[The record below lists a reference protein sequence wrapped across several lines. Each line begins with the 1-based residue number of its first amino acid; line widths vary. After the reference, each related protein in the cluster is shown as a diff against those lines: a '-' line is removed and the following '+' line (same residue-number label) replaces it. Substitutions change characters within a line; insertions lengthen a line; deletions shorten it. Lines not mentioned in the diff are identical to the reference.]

1 MRQPSRLLDT
11 LRHRRKC
18 DQCIIRELRK
28 FELPLSRKDS
38 RLTITQE
45 RSFLLR
51 ISSVSV
57 IKPSG
62 NWPIEPWQN
71 ILTKKEWNNVKFK
84 LHRFIWIAWEVIKYF
99 LKGSWIVGLIS
110 WFWLAGFERMCSGKN
125 NCLPGSSYVSLCF
138 LGTLVVFS
146 FCFYSR

>member
-1 MRQPSRLLDT
+1 MRQPSRLLDM

-28 FELPLSRKDS
+28 FELPLSRNDS
-38 RLTITQE
+38 PLTIAQK

-51 ISSVSV
+51 ISSVSM

-71 ILTKKEWNNVKFK
+71 ILTKKE
-84 LHRFIWIAWEVIKYF
+84 
-99 LKGSWIVGLIS
+99 
-110 WFWLAGFERMCSGKN
+110 
-125 NCLPGSSYVSLCF
+125 
-138 LGTLVVFS
+138 
-146 FCFYSR
+146 